1 MKMVIAV
8 LPPALKT
15 ASGPSLSYCAGIPR
29 IRVLMVY
36 VRKALRVMKEASS
49 RFVGVSGQR
58 GLPLAA
64 AEPCPAL
71 AGATWLIYRVFSAH
85 FLPTRLATT
94 PETDLL
100 LCRPFRFCANNV
112 SVVKFSASIVQHR
125 LLAPHSHPQHGVS
138 VPGEAL
144 QARGMKVRSSVKLM
158 CDGCSV
164 VKRKGRVYVICS
176 RNPKH
181 KQRQG

>member
-1 MKMVIAV
+1 
-8 LPPALKT
+8 
-15 ASGPSLSYCAGIPR
+15 
-29 IRVLMVY
+29 MVY

-112 SVVKFSASIVQHR
+112 SVVKFSASTANQTVINHQTAHNIEPTCAAQTPCTP
-125 LLAPHSHPQHGVS
+125 LASSTWRFCPR
-138 VPGEAL
+138 
-144 QARGMKVRSSVKLM
+144 RGSASE
-158 CDGCSV
+158 GNEGSV
-164 VKRKGRVYVICS
+164 VGEVDVRRVQRCEAQGAGICNLLKKS
-176 RNPKH
+176 
-181 KQRQG
+181 